1 MEFFPIGIYALM
13 LCLRLSNFAL
23 YTEIFQI
30 GFPLKLAYY
39 ILIKFRWNCQICEEN
54 IQSIQAVVVVVVDVV
69 VAVVGAVKLVTLVDW
84 KDDVTEVDASVVDV
98 LVEDGVWEKVVV
110 VWAAS
115 VSLELVD
122 DDGDGR
128 GGGEVFL
135 IADCAV
141 VVVYDVAAVVVKDS
155 AAVFV

>member
-69 VAVVGAVKLVTLVDW
+69 VAVVGVVDC
-84 KDDVTEVDASVVDV
+84 KDDVTEVDVSVVDV
-98 LVEDGVWEKVVV
+98 LVEEGVWEKVVV

>member
-69 VAVVGAVKLVTLVDW
+69 VAVVGVVDC
-84 KDDVTEVDASVVDV
+84 KDDVTEVDVSVVDV

>member
-1 MEFFPIGIYALM
+1 MEFFPIGIFALM

-69 VAVVGAVKLVTLVDW
+69 VAVVGVVDC
-84 KDDVTEVDASVVDV
+84 KDDVTEVDVSVVDV
-98 LVEDGVWEKVVV
+98 LVEEGVWEKVVV

>member
-1 MEFFPIGIYALM
+1 MEFFPIGIFALM

-69 VAVVGAVKLVTLVDW
+69 VAVVGVVDC
-84 KDDVTEVDASVVDV
+84 KDDVTEVDVSVVDV
-98 LVEDGVWEKVVV
+98 LVEDGV
-110 VWAAS
+110 
-115 VSLELVD
+115 
-122 DDGDGR
+122 
-128 GGGEVFL
+128 
-135 IADCAV
+135 
-141 VVVYDVAAVVVKDS
+141 
-155 AAVFV
+155 

>member
-1 MEFFPIGIYALM
+1 MEFFPIGIFALM

-69 VAVVGAVKLVTLVDW
+69 VAVVGVVDC
-84 KDDVTEVDASVVDV
+84 KDDVTEVDVSVVDV